1 MITIINLNELNLRL
15 REKVNLTNN
24 PKLLNNLTIK
34 KIPSLQKATLFR
46 QKSNRKMNLQRQEN
60 LLIKKGK

>member
-1 MITIINLNELNLRL
+1 MIIIINLNKLNLRL

-24 PKLLNNLTIK
+24 PKILNNHTIK
-34 KIPSLQKATLFR
+34 KVPSLQN
-46 QKSNRKMNLQRQEN
+46 NRKMNLQRQEN

>member
-1 MITIINLNELNLRL
+1 MITIIILNELNLRL

-24 PKLLNNLTIK
+24 PKILNNLTIK
-34 KIPSLQKATLFR
+34 KVPSLQKAILFR

-60 LLIKKGK
+60 MLIKKGK

>member
-34 KIPSLQKATLFR
+34 KVPSLQKATLFR